1 MMDRTLYTVSGFMR
15 TGTSMMMRALEAG
28 GMEACYRQSRDEM
41 KSRYADEHYNPND
54 GGLYELEPQDYR
66 RWGFP
71 QSYEGKLIKAL
82 TMGVPRM
89 AVMEHGIRVVFMRR
103 DVEEIRQSYL
113 AFFDHELQNIEHLE
127 RNMADIIQRIGN
139 RKDVLSLDVFW
150 YRQVVE
156 QPLRHFELLESHGW
170 PVDVAASVAVVDPQC
185 CRFRLENLTV
195 GII

>member
-1 MMDRTLYTVSGFMR
+1 MTAPVYVVSGFMR

-28 GMEACYRQSRDEM
+28 GLEACYKQSRDEM
-41 KSRYADEHYNPND
+41 KAHYGDDQYDPNL
-54 GGLYELEPQDYR
+54 GGLYELERTDYQEF
-66 RWGFP
+66 GFP
-71 QSYEGKLIKAL
+71 RGYEGKVIKAL
-82 TMGVPRM
+82 NQGVPRM
-89 AVMEHGIRVVFMRR
+89 AVMKHGIRVVFMRR

-113 AFFDHELQNIEHLE
+113 AFFDRELQNIEHLE

-170 PVDVAASVAVVDPQC
+170 PVDVAASVTVVDPQC